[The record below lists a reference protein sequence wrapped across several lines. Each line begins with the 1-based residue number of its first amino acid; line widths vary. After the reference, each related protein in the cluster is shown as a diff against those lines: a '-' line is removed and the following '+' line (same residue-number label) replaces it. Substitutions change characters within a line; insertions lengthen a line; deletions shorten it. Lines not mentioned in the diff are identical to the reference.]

1 MNEAIETG
9 QAATMMA
16 PFEEVRAF
24 SNGQTFYSWGHAD
37 IVRIAGVRGDLLQ
50 RVISGGDGVQGA
62 HEAAVPVR
70 RWQRVQWQ

>member
-16 PFEEVRAF
+16 TFEEVRAF

-37 IVRIAGVRGDLLQ
+37 IVRMALITAAHRPFLPERCRCGTV
-50 RVISGGDGVQGA
+50 GVQA
-62 HEAAVPVR
+62 QER
-70 RWQRVQWQ
+70 RRGNDGS